1 MILVGNGKLVTR
13 DASNPYY
20 ENGAVVIEGNKIKE
34 IGNYSDLKEK
44 YSKAQFIDADNMI
57 IMPGLINAHE
67 HIYSAYA
74 RGASIPKSPPKD
86 FMDILEGTWWHIDR
100 NLSLSNT
107 YYSAVATYMECIRNG
122 VTTVVDHHAGFGA
135 INGSLFKIAEA
146 AEELGVRTCLSYEI
160 SDRDGMDKMKC
171 AVKENMDFINY
182 AKEKNSSMV
191 KALVG
196 MHASFTLSDETLNYC
211 IKENKHNAGYHIH
224 IAEGIYDSNQCKK
237 NHNMSVVERLKKFN
251 ILGENTIAGH
261 CIHIKDSDM
270 DILKD
275 TKTIVVHNPE
285 SNMGN
290 AVGAPDIIKMFDK
303 GILIGLGTDGY
314 TNDMFESLKVANIL
328 QKHNRKMPDRGFVE
342 SSEILF
348 ENNKKIVSKMF
359 KEELGVLKIGALAD
373 IVIMDYR
380 PYTEI
385 NAGNING
392 HMMFGMNGAL
402 TNTTIINGKVL
413 MKNRKMCCIDEEELL
428 YKSRLSA
435 KELWNRL

>member
-20 ENGAVVIEGNKIKE
+20 ENGAVVIEDNKIKE
-34 IGNYSDLKEK
+34 IGDYSDLKEK
-44 YSKAQFIDADNMI
+44 YSEAQFIDADKMI

-67 HIYSAYA
+67 HIYSAFA
-74 RGASIPKSPPKD
+74 RGASIPKIAPKD
-86 FMDILEGTWWHIDR
+86 FIEILEGTWWHIDR
-100 NLSLSNT
+100 NLSLSST
-107 YYSAVATYMECIRNG
+107 YYSAAATYMEFIRNG

-135 INGSLFKIAEA
+135 IKGSLFKIAEA

-160 SDRDGMDKMKC
+160 SDRDGINKMKC
-171 AVKENMDFINY
+171 AVKENMDFVHY
-182 AKEKNSSMV
+182 AKEKNSSMI

-196 MHASFTLSDETLNYC
+196 MHASFTLSDDTLNYC
-211 IKENKHNAGYHIH
+211 INENKHNAGYHIH
-224 IAEGIYDSNQCKK
+224 IAEGIYDKEHCEK
-237 NHNMSVVERLKKFN
+237 NYNMSVVERLKKFE
-251 ILGENTIAGH
+251 ILGKNTIAGH

-275 TKTIVVHNPE
+275 TETIVVHNPE

-290 AVGAPDIIKMFDK
+290 GIGAPDIIKMFDK

-328 QKHNRKMPDRGFVE
+328 QKHNRKMPDRGFLE
-342 SSEILF
+342 SSRLLF

-373 IVIMDYR
+373 IVIMNYR

-385 NAGNING
+385 NAENIDG
-392 HMMFGMNGAL
+392 HIMFGMNGAM
-402 TNTTIINGKVL
+402 TETTIVNGQVL
-413 MKNRKMCCIDEEELL
+413 MKNRKMCYIDEEELL
-428 YKSRLSA
+428 YKCRVSA

>member
-20 ENGAVVIEGNKIKE
+20 ENGAVLIEGNKIKE
-34 IGNYSDLKEK
+34 IGSYTDLKER
-44 YSKAQFIDADNMI
+44 YHEAEFIDADKMI

-67 HIYSAYA
+67 HIYSAFA
-74 RGASIPKSPPKD
+74 RGESIPKSAPKD
-86 FMDILEGTWWHIDR
+86 FIEILEGTWWHIDR

-107 YYSAVATYMECIRNG
+107 YYSAAATYMECIRNG

-135 INGSLFKIAEA
+135 IEGSLFKISEA

-160 SDRDGMDKMKC
+160 SDRDGTYKMKS
-171 AVKENMDFINY
+171 AVKENMDFVHY
-182 AKEKNSSMV
+182 AKEKKGSML

-196 MHASFTLSDETLNYC
+196 MHASFTLSDDTLNYC
-211 IKENKHNAGYHIH
+211 IKENKDNAGYHIH
-224 IAEGIYDSNQCKK
+224 IAEGIYDSEHCEK
-237 NHNMSVVERLKKFN
+237 NYNMSVVERLKKFE
-251 ILGENTIAGH
+251 ILGKNTIAGH

-275 TKTIVVHNPE
+275 TETIVVHNPE

-290 AVGAPDIIKMFDK
+290 AVGASDIIKMFDK

-328 QKHNRKMPDRGFVE
+328 QKHNRKIPDRGFLE
-342 SSEILF
+342 SSASLF
-348 ENNKKIVSKMF
+348 ENNKKIASKMF
-359 KEELGVLKIGALAD
+359 EEEIGVLKIGALAD

-385 NAGNING
+385 NAENIDG
-392 HMMFGMNGAL
+392 HIMFGMNGAM
-402 TNTTIINGKVL
+402 TDTTIVNGKIL
-413 MKNRKMCCIDEEELL
+413 MKNRKMCCIDEEQLL
-428 YKSRLSA
+428 YKCRNSA
-435 KELWNRL
+435 RDLWNRL